1 MVEKGQ
7 FRQDLLYRINTIE
20 IHIPPLRERGDD
32 VVLLAEYFLK
42 KYAQKYKK
50 DIQSLTREAT
60 QKLMRYSWPGNVRE
74 LQHAIERSVILSKQC
89 WLKPSDSMLTPKS
102 ERKSEQAE
110 ILNLDELELR
120 AIKRALKLCQGNV
133 SEAAEL
139 LGITRYALYRKMSKN
154 EL

>member
-1 MVEKGQ
+1 MV
-7 FRQDLLYRINTIE
+7 
-20 IHIPPLRERGDD
+20 
-32 VVLLAEYFLK
+32 
-42 KYAQKYKK
+42 
-50 DIQSLTREAT
+50 S
-60 QKLMRYSWPGNVRE
+60 
-74 LQHAIERSVILSKQC
+74 
-89 WLKPSDSMLTPKS
+89 WLKPSDFMLTPKS

>member
-1 MVEKGQ
+1 
-7 FRQDLLYRINTIE
+7 
-20 IHIPPLRERGDD
+20 
-32 VVLLAEYFLK
+32 
-42 KYAQKYKK
+42 
-50 DIQSLTREAT
+50 
-60 QKLMRYSWPGNVRE
+60 
-74 LQHAIERSVILSKQC
+74 
-89 WLKPSDSMLTPKS
+89 MLTPKS
-102 ERKSEQAE
+102 DRKSEQAE